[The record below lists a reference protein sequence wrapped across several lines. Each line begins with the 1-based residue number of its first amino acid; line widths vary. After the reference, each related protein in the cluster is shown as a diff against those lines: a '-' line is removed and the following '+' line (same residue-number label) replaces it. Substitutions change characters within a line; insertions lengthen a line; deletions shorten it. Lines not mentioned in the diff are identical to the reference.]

1 MSTDN
6 DSDNDLLEDLLGIAD
21 DDDKSTEPEKV
32 TTSDQKSIAKSAEP
46 VEKLKKESSFS
57 ALPSAAAPSQ
67 SDSVKSSQVSQ
78 LKELDYNFLDVCDED
93 FADDFDVEKSAE
105 KKTTSNKSKTKDSV
119 FNDNGNSSDEEDK
132 KYFEN
137 QQYSDY
143 GREIKNLMKDKE
155 TEKSFSLSFK
165 SNDNYK
171 IDINERIVLKV
182 SDDYKSVL
190 KKKTNEDKV
199 TPEPPKPS
207 KYALQAQQKIKA
219 QNDVYSD
226 PIFGF
231 RMITPL
237 ISSTDLVEKMKGI
250 KPVTVASIKQHI
262 INQKAGMLEDWV
274 FAGVVLNKSSPKTSA
289 KGSQYSIWKLT
300 DLSNEMKTVAV
311 FLFSNAYKQLWKL
324 STGTV
329 IGILNPNVLESRDDK
344 DVATL
349 SVDVPQRVLVL
360 GTSKD
365 LGTCKSIKKNG
376 DPCTAPTNIRYGEH
390 CVYHVKQEYGK
401 FSRRSELQ
409 TKAPQKSFNEPRQQ
423 KLNASTSSFSS
434 FSQQRNPQAAPFI
447 AVKAVR
453 NEAMYKKDCERLA
466 ALRGDK
472 VATEKLKMDYKA
484 KNEPELKVKVT
495 SVDLTPKQMKK
506 DSERLDRLRKLH
518 ANDPSPIQECK
529 KETPKFNLP
538 PPKLG
543 AAARNGIIDFSSPI
557 PKSAISRA
565 KLNAIEWVKKNGGLK
580 KENPNKIKPQKEEMI
595 AKGLKRKREEEEN
608 TEEKIAEKI
617 NKEVEAKSKFR
628 EMLEMKS
635 SHSDLI
641 ENREDEEKEKYFR
654 KLEVKE
660 QMEEKML
667 STYKMDCKAVY
678 CRVCKYT
685 AFSSSDMCKQLQ
697 HPIKV
702 IDAVK
707 RFFKCGDCGN
717 RTISLDRIPTETC
730 KRCSS
735 SRWTRTSMMDEKRLE
750 VKTAKLC
757 IRGGEEKFI
766 GSVATDAS
774 LNLLVPDE

>member
-1 MSTDN
+1 MSSDN

-21 DDDKSTEPEKV
+21 DDDKSAEPERV
-32 TTSDQKSIAKSAEP
+32 TTTDQKSIAKSAEP
-46 VEKLKKESSFS
+46 VEELKKESSFS
-57 ALPSAAAPSQ
+57 ATPSAAAPSQ
-67 SDSVKSSQVSQ
+67 GGSVKSSQVSQ

-226 PIFGF
+226 PVFGF

-324 STGTV
+324 SIGTV

-360 GTSKD
+360 GSSKD

-423 KLNASTSSFSS
+423 KLNASTSND
-434 FSQQRNPQAAPFI
+434 SQRI
-447 AVKAVR
+447 
-453 NEAMYKKDCERLA
+453 E
-466 ALRGDK
+466 
-472 VATEKLKMDYKA
+472 
-484 KNEPELKVKVT
+484 
-495 SVDLTPKQMKK
+495 
-506 DSERLDRLRKLH
+506 
-518 ANDPSPIQECK
+518 K
-529 KETPKFNLP
+529 KERR
-538 PPKLG
+538 G
-543 AAARNGIIDFSSPI
+543 R
-557 PKSAISRA
+557 
-565 KLNAIEWVKKNGGLK
+565 
-580 KENPNKIKPQKEEMI
+580 
-595 AKGLKRKREEEEN
+595 N

-667 STYKMDCKAVY
+667 STYKMDCKAVH

-750 VKTAKLC
+750 IKTAKLC